1 MISLMS
7 FLSYLV
13 DIIYPLRC
21 HLCGRF
27 FPPHEDRPPPKQLC
41 SDCRT
46 ALSPVTH
53 PMCTICGLPFA
64 PLTGRDHVC
73 ENCLRKTPWFD
84 LARAPYLYT
93 GRLMEAIHRFKYKS
107 ETHLISS
114 LGPLLSTFA
123 REWIHDFADL
133 LTIPVPL
140 HKRRLRARGFNQS
153 LFLARV
159 ISRELATPLDYLSL
173 IRTRHTRAQAGL
185 SKEERRKNVR
195 NAFSV
200 LNSEIIEDKEI
211 LLVDD
216 VFTTGHTLNECA
228 RTLKK
233 SGARAVICLTLAR
246 VTVD

>member
-1 MISLMS
+1 MR
-7 FLSYLV
+7 FLSHLV
-13 DIIYPLRC
+13 DIIYPSRC
-21 HLCGRF
+21 HICGRF
-27 FPPHEDRPPPKQLC
+27 FSPHEDRPAPKHLC
-41 SDCRT
+41 TDCRT

-64 PLTGRDHVC
+64 PLTGQDHLC
-73 ENCLRKTPWFD
+73 ENCLRETPWFD
-84 LARAPYLYT
+84 LVRAPYLYT
-93 GRLMEAIHRFKYKS
+93 GRLMEAIHRFKYES

-123 REWIHDFADL
+123 REWIPDLTDF

-159 ISRELATPLDYLSL
+159 ISRELGTPLDYLSL
-173 IRTRHTRAQAGL
+173 MRTRHTRAQTGL

-200 LNSEIIEDKEI
+200 LNPEIIEDKEI

-216 VFTTGHTLNECA
+216 VFTTGHTLDECA